1 MVEVIRLLKI
11 EAAEWKDANGADAPG
26 GYKDGDGLALGRAGV
41 SLRGVTEAALR
52 RAILESDTFLQV
64 ADEIAALDLETNEGR
79 SSALESALL
88 SGLSIFQRFFAN
100 PSCLATKH
108 AVFASLTLCLSEL
121 PAYFGGAQ
129 AVEPGSDAVP
139 ELRENW
145 LFDATQCDLLFK
157 GRISEIGWF
166 GPLGA
171 LGLMNLDAS
180 EPFLGC
186 PPDQLY
192 IVESVLEQ
200 IIPFIK
206 ATMIAAGWAA
216 EATGGYTLVALFQKQ
231 LSHLKWIR
239 KQGELEIGTLLPH
252 AQKTFVEALRECDAS
267 HVRMLAHPEP
277 AEAKLS
283 WHLAF
288 DGPYDKELK
297 TKVTGALPIIQLR
310 RAFPG
315 LLPPSAPR
323 SLAGVC
329 LSETAAPA
337 TDGGG
342 KKRGKGADKGGGGGG
357 SASGGGG
364 GGGSGDGA
372 AKAPGSLKAVV
383 TWIDE
388 YHMRL
393 GDKIYDTG
401 AIADFYSLD
410 KDHCFPVLLSTKKAN
425 HALSLCAHWGEP
437 GHTSLASEKHAT
449 PKNFDFAYVCRHL
462 AKPAP
467 KLTDK
472 DEGHKKKK
480 AKITK

>member
-1 MVEVIRLLKI
+1 M
-11 EAAEWKDANGADAPG
+11 
-26 GYKDGDGLALGRAGV
+26 
-41 SLRGVTEAALR
+41 
-52 RAILESDTFLQV
+52 
-64 ADEIAALDLETNEGR
+64 
-79 SSALESALL
+79 
-88 SGLSIFQRFFAN
+88 
-100 PSCLATKH
+100 
-108 AVFASLTLCLSEL
+108 
-121 PAYFGGAQ
+121 
-129 AVEPGSDAVP
+129 
-139 ELRENW
+139 
-145 LFDATQCDLLFK
+145 LFK

-383 TWIDE
+383 TWVDE

-437 GHTSLASEKHAT
+437 GHTSLASEKHVT

-467 KLTDK
+467 KSTDK